1 MHRFAVFAALLLPGG
16 AAAQDPPARV
26 DFVRDVQP
34 VLKTH
39 CYACHGPD
47 KQKGKLRLDSK
58 DLALKGGLSGK
69 VIVPG
74 QAKESLLY
82 ERLAT
87 DNEDERMPLD
97 KEPLP
102 AEKLALVKAWIDQ
115 GAAWPESASVANAKV
130 EMLWSLVPPVRRDP
144 PRVKD
149 AGRVRN
155 PVDAF
160 VISALEAKGL
170 ALAPEAPKETLLRRA
185 SLDLTGLPPSPE
197 EMDAFLADP
206 SPRAFE
212 KAVDRLLASPHD
224 GERWGRHWL
233 DLARYAESEGF
244 KSDETRPN
252 SWRWRDYVI
261 RSLNDDKPYDRFLKE
276 QIAGDELWPDDP
288 DARLAT
294 AFHRHFPDESNARNL
309 VQRRQEILND
319 ITDAVGAVFFGLTFA
334 CARCHNH
341 KYDPIL
347 QADYYRLQAFFSN
360 IRVADEMSLAA
371 PEERRKLE
379 EWEEKT
385 RAIRAEMAALE
396 APRRKALEG
405 EFFDKFPE
413 EIQAI
418 FRKKPEERTADDWP
432 LYYKAMQYLGPD
444 SHAYV
449 AAQDLVARSLTGEA
463 KKKWDA
469 LKAQLDRIPHP
480 GELARGT
487 GITDCGR
494 DAAKTYLLKRGVYDA
509 IGPEVQPGFPAVLD
523 PKPAKVTPT
532 ATSSGR
538 RAALAG
544 WLADP
549 ANPLT
554 ARLLANRIWHYHFGV
569 GIVRT
574 PSDLGTQGERPTHPA
589 LLDWLAT
596 ELVARGWSLKAMHR
610 LVMTSSAYRQ
620 SSRFDPEAARADPE
634 NRLLWRFPRHRLEG
648 EAIRDGAL
656 AVSGLLNRKLGGPSV
671 FPELPEGMTSRGG
684 WSLTK
689 DMDERN
695 RRSVYIF
702 VRRNTRYPML
712 EAFDMPDT
720 HESCARRYV
729 STTPV
734 QALALLNNKL
744 AIEWAQAFA
753 GRVLSGA
760 GPDRDAQVER
770 AYRLALGRRPAEDE
784 RETARKFWER
794 HRAILARR
802 IEAGEPL
809 AMPAEVP
816 SPVQPVDAA
825 VLVDFCHALFNA
837 SEFIYRD

>member
-1 MHRFAVFAALLLPGG
+1 VHRIASLAALLLLG
-16 AAAQDPPARV
+16 AGQEPPVQV

-34 VLKTH
+34 ILRTH
-39 CYACHGPD
+39 CWACHGPE

-58 DLALKGGLSGK
+58 ELAFKGGLSGK

-74 QAKESLLY
+74 DAKKSLLY
-82 ERLAT
+82 ERVVT

-102 AEKLALVKAWIDQ
+102 AGKVAVLREWLEQ
-115 GAAWPESASVANAKV
+115 GAPWPDGASVAGAKV
-130 EMLWSLVPPVRRDP
+130 EMLWSLVPPVRREP
-144 PRVKD
+144 PRVRD
-149 AGRVRN
+149 AAWVRT
-155 PVDAF
+155 PIDAF
-160 VISALEAKGL
+160 VLAALEAKGL
-170 ALAPEAPKETLLRRA
+170 APAAEAPKETLLRRA

-197 EMDAFLADP
+197 EVDAFLADR

-212 KAVDRLLASPHD
+212 GAVDRLLASPHY
-224 GERWGRHWL
+224 GERWARHWL

-252 SWRWRDYVI
+252 SWRWRDWVI
-261 RSLNDDKPYDRFLKE
+261 RSLNDDKPYDRFVRE

-288 DARLAT
+288 DAGLAT
-294 AFHRHFPDESNARNL
+294 AFHRHYPDESNARNL

-360 IRVADEMSLAA
+360 IRVADDLSLAP
-371 PEERRKLE
+371 PEARAKLA
-379 EWEEKT
+379 EWEERT
-385 RAIRAEMAALE
+385 RAIRSEMAALE
-396 APRRKALEG
+396 APRRKALEK
-405 EFFDKFPE
+405 EFSEKFPE
-413 EIQAI
+413 EI
-418 FRKKPEERTADDWP
+418 RKILEKRPEERTADERP

-449 AAQDLVARSLTGEA
+449 APRDLVAKSLTGEA
-463 KKKWDA
+463 KKKWEA
-469 LKAQLDRIPHP
+469 LKAELEKVPHP
-480 GELARGT
+480 GEPARGT
-487 GITDCGR
+487 GIADCGR
-494 DAAKTYLLKRGVYDA
+494 EAARTYILRRGVYDA
-509 IGPEVQPGFPAVLD
+509 LGPEVQPGFPTVLD
-523 PKPAKVTPT
+523 PRPAKVTPT
-532 ATSSGR
+532 AVSSGR
-538 RAALAG
+538 RAALAN

-549 ANPLT
+549 TNPIT
-554 ARLLANRIWHYHFGV
+554 ARLMANRIWAGHFGV
-569 GIVRT
+569 GIART
-574 PSDLGTQGERPTHPA
+574 PSDLGVQGERPTHPE
-589 LLDWLAT
+589 LLDWLAV
-596 ELVARGWSLKAMHR
+596 EFVARGWSMKAMHR
-610 LVMTSSAYRQ
+610 LIVTSSAYRQ
-620 SSRFDPEAARADPE
+620 SSGSNPGAAKVDPE

-656 AVSGLLNRKLGGPSV
+656 AVSGLLNRKMGGPSV

-684 WSLTK
+684 WPVTRSEE
-689 DMDERN
+689 ERN
-695 RRSVYIF
+695 RRSVYVF

-720 HESCARRYV
+720 HESCARRHV

-734 QALALLNNKL
+734 QALALLNNTL
-744 AIEWAQAFA
+744 TLQWAQAFA
-753 GRVLSGA
+753 ARVLRDAGA
-760 GPDRDAQVER
+760 DRDAQVGR
-770 AYRLALGRRPAEDE
+770 AWRLAFARRPAEDE
-784 RETARKFWER
+784 RELARRFWER

-802 IEAGEPL
+802 IEAGEAI

-825 VLVDFCHALFNA
+825 VLVDFCHALLNA